1 MIARSRHEPHVMYR
15 WRRVVLM
22 VVMPLFVMACNV
34 QVRKSPAPVPAGAA
48 RAASHWSQVL
58 QRFVDDQ
65 GRVNFAALA
74 AQRADLDAYI
84 AWVGAVS
91 PHNHPQRFPTTASRL
106 AYHIN
111 SYNALA
117 MYNVLDAGLPASL
130 SGLAKV
136 EFFVLRKQ
144 LIGGRRISLYDYENE
159 VIRPLRDARVHFV
172 LNCMAVSCPR
182 LPREAF
188 VADSLGAA
196 LDHEARRFFSDAR
209 NLSVDDAARIVT
221 LSEILD
227 FYAEDFLAQAPSLQA
242 YVRRYHDGPVPDDYS
257 VRFEPYD
264 WTVNHQP

>member
-1 MIARSRHEPHVMYR
+1 VYR

-34 QVRKSPAPVPAGAA
+34 QVRKSPAPVPASAA

-65 GRVNFAALA
+65 GRVNFMALA
-74 AQRADLDAYI
+74 LQRADLDAYI
-84 AWVGAVS
+84 AWIEAVS

-188 VADSLGAA
+188 AADSLEAA
-196 LDHEARRFFSDAR
+196 LDHEARRFFAESR
-209 NLSVDDAARIVT
+209 NLSVDDAARSVT

-227 FYAEDFLAQAPSLQA
+227 FYAEDFMAQAPSLQA
-242 YVRRYHDGPVPDDYS
+242 YVRRYHDGPVPDDYA
-257 VRFEPYD
+257 VRFKPYD